1 MVPWGSDI
9 RGSTICNDTEVCV
22 WLVWLSTRLHH
33 TYIVRRDTYHQMTS
47 VHLAD
52 GAPGHCGGREIRV
65 RQALDRY
72 KLSRRG
78 KYGSYSHTTLAFSL
92 RICNESNIQF
102 IFTLW
107 NPIAFFVSS
116 PKDLIVAELNT
127 CTSLSFALFLQ
138 ANINMCKEW
147 ERVSNGVTGRGHI

>member
-1 MVPWGSDI
+1 MYWIAVLVLYSTNINVVLIFKGFSCSSNYLEKVFFCSDLGTVLWGSDI
-9 RGSTICNDTEVCV
+9 RGSTVCNDTEVCV

-52 GAPGHCGGREIRV
+52 RAPGHCGGREIRV

-92 RICNESNIQF
+92 RIRNKSNIKF

-107 NPIAFFVSS
+107 NPITFFVSS
-116 PKDLIVAELNT
+116 P
-127 CTSLSFALFLQ
+127 
-138 ANINMCKEW
+138 
-147 ERVSNGVTGRGHI
+147 

>member
-1 MVPWGSDI
+1 MF
-9 RGSTICNDTEVCV
+9 V

-92 RICNESNIQF
+92 RIRNESNIQF
-102 IFTLW
+102 ILTLW

-116 PKDLIVAELNT
+116 PKDLMVAELNT
-127 CTSLSFALFLQ
+127 CTSIVLPCFYRLTSTCARS
-138 ANINMCKEW
+138 
-147 ERVSNGVTGRGHI
+147 ERASVTEYR